1 MCQHQQPPPIPILIP
16 KKLGISWRPKIKN
29 APPKVHK
36 KRSSQDLLGFQTQIP
51 APSYSP
57 MHSLLSFQL
66 KNIYVHRLQNH
77 SFSRVSLSMI
87 RSLYPSTATF
97 THTLA
102 IWAISTPALERP
114 PTSLLFL
121 GAVSGAVTM
130 PPGLRIQAL
139 NVSGLASAISHRP
152 FSASDFGFRG
162 SPSESS
168 DVDRDLLLQKTKLN
182 LWPAGALGAMCS
194 RRALAA
200 ASGKSTF
207 TWWRAALLL
216 FSWSGRPPIALY
228 FDVVSVHVERSIKI
242 HGIIK

>member
-1 MCQHQQPPPIPILIP
+1 MCQHQQPPQFSYSYP
-16 KKLGISWRPKIKN
+16 KSLAYHDGPRLEMLRQKSTKN
-29 APPKVHK
+29 ARVKICSASKHK
-36 KRSSQDLLGFQTQIP
+36 FP
-51 APSYSP
+51 APSYNS
-57 MHSLLSFQL
+57 MHPVLFSAEE
-66 KNIYVHRLQNH
+66 YVYRLQDHN
-77 SFSRVSLSMI
+77 FSRVSLSMI

-97 THTLA
+97 TQTLA
-102 IWAISTPALERP
+102 IWAISTLALERP

-121 GAVSGAVTM
+121 GAASGAATM
-130 PPGLRIQAL
+130 PPGLKIQAL

-200 ASGKSTF
+200 ASGRSTL
-207 TWWRAALLL
+207 TW
-216 FSWSGRPPIALY
+216 
-228 FDVVSVHVERSIKI
+228 
-242 HGIIK
+242 